1 MVDGALLFEDEQPTK
16 LLPVYRGGMLTD
28 AVLRTFLTHPVL
40 EVRDMAWELLAARE
54 VVRAAEPVLR
64 DYNMAIMLAAEA
76 KFLEPQEA
84 TSSRDTAGVLKK
96 ALAEHKGRTG

>member
-1 MVDGALLFEDEQPTK
+1 MDAARHFDDEPPTK
-16 LLPVYRGGMLTD
+16 LLPVYRSNMLTD
-28 AVLRTFLTHPVL
+28 AALREFLTHPVL

-64 DYNMAIMLAAEA
+64 DYNQAIMLAAEA

-84 TSSRDTAGVLKK
+84 DSSRDTAGTLKK
-96 ALAEHKGRTG
+96 ALAEHRGRTG